1 MDVKYTCSS
10 STKKQISELS
20 RRHHSHK
27 SAVTTVDVNG
37 SHGGTVVAVVW
48 DKDKE
53 DDGTPEGT
61 LAVAGVEDVLVAH
74 TNQQVMDRL
83 EP

>member
-1 MDVKYTCSS
+1 M
-10 STKKQISELS
+10 
-20 RRHHSHK
+20 
-27 SAVTTVDVNG
+27 TTVDVNG